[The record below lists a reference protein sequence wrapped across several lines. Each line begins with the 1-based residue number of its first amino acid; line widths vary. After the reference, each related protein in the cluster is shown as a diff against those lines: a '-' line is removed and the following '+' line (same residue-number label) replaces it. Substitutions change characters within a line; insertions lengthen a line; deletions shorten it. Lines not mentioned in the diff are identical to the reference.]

1 MAKAIAYSEQTAR
14 AIEILSR
21 GAFLSAGAAGKSNTM
36 TIGWGSIGFIWGKPM
51 FTVMVR
57 PSRYTYA
64 FIEAGGEFTVS
75 LPLGGMQAA
84 LNICGTQSGRD
95 TDKIAVAGL
104 RLADGQKVAAPV
116 VAGCGLYYEC
126 QVVYK
131 QAMVPAAAG
140 KVKNQ
145 WYPEGNFH
153 TLYFGEIVAAYM
165 D

>member
-1 MAKAIAYSEQTAR
+1 MATTITYSEQAAR

-21 GAFLSAGAAGKSNTM
+21 GAFLTAGSATKYNTM
-36 TIGWGSIGFIWGKPM
+36 TIGWGTIGFMWGKPI

-57 PSRYTYA
+57 PSRYTFA
-64 FIEAGGEFTVS
+64 FLESTGEFTVS

-95 TDKIAVAGL
+95 TDKLAVAGL
-104 RLADGQKVAAPV
+104 KLAASQKAAPPV

-126 QVVYK
+126 KVVYK
-131 QAMVPAAAG
+131 QAMLPAAAG
-140 KVKNQ
+140 QVKNQ
-145 WYPEGNFH
+145 WYPEGNYH
-153 TLYFGEIVAAYM
+153 TLYYGEIVAAYM